1 MKIHKIIFSLLS
13 LFKGDIFALRKIY
26 NLKIGKNC
34 RLSKN
39 NYGEEPYLI
48 SMGDHVS
55 AIKVDFITHDGS
67 VWLWRKENPN
77 LDFFNSIEIESNIF
91 IGHKS
96 ILLPGTYIESNVIIG
111 AGSVVK
117 GRLLKNSV
125 YAGVP
130 ARKISSTKE
139 YYLKNINKFSNTK
152 LMSRK
157 EKREFIM
164 KNLNNFKS

>member
-1 MKIHKIIFSLLS
+1 MV
-13 LFKGDIFALRKIY
+13 LFGY
-26 NLKIGKNC
+26 
-34 RLSKN
+34 
-39 NYGEEPYLI
+39 E
-48 SMGDHVS
+48 
-55 AIKVDFITHDGS
+55 
-67 VWLWRKENPN
+67 KENPD

-139 YYLKNINKFSNTK
+139 YYLKNINKFIYTK
-152 LMSRK
+152 TMSRK
-157 EKREFIM
+157 KIREYLI
-164 KNLNNFKS
+164 KNLDNL

>member
-67 VWLWRKENPN
+67 VWLWRNENPD

-139 YYLKNINKFSNTK
+139 YYLKINEQERKTRILNEKFK
-152 LMSRK
+152 
-157 EKREFIM
+157 
-164 KNLNNFKS
+164 